1 MQPRF
6 PYARRRIMVQRNDDI
21 DILIS
26 ISLNLILAHHKAQAG
41 R

>member
-1 MQPRF
+1 MV
-6 PYARRRIMVQRNDDI
+6 RRSDDI

-26 ISLNLILAHHKAQAG
+26 ISLNLILALHKAELG